1 MAILGSPYIS
11 VDKLATSNSMPTIS
25 GTAIFNRFDALG
37 NPDEAI
43 EIILNYRP
51 YYLFEGQLGL
61 SKSGLGDVYNWN
73 LQLDAPLYPGTYDV
87 EANIYRVADDQIIAS
102 DDTINELII
111 LDPYRQYGSNP
122 IPPKKSLAQKAA
134 VVAGL
139 MNSLSNMFGN
149 SGVGGPSPSIHPVQ
163 DDQASSPLVGRG
175 NEERSED
182 TMVKSKDQVVDT
194 APVPAP
200 KHNFTVTDSAA
211 ASESTVEKDIE
222 IPSMDNAN
230 TELGDANKA
239 QQDDNA
245 AQDKPLTVDQ
255 MVDQAKSEGRTVT
268 VIDADGNVTYER
280 L

>member
-1 MAILGSPYIS
+1 MAILGSSYIS

-61 SKSGLGDVYNWN
+61 SKSGLGDVYNWK
-73 LQLDAPLYPGTYDV
+73 LHVDAPLYPGTYDV

-200 KHNFTVTDSAA
+200 KHNFTVTDAAA
-211 ASESTVEKDIE
+211 ASEPTEEKDVE
-222 IPSMDNAN
+222 SPNMDNAN

-245 AQDKPLTVDQ
+245 NQPKALTVDE
-255 MVDQAKSEGRTVT
+255 MMAQAKSEGRKVT
-268 VIDADGNVTYER
+268 VIDADGNVTYE
-280 L
+280 